1 MLEPQSTVFFLLLV
15 MVFIGV
21 LWRMLVT
28 RHLAVRIVA
37 AILAFASA
45 MTFGIATVNKYY
57 DYYQTWGAVAAD
69 LGSQGVPATSLS
81 TTAASGPVT
90 KLAAVAG
97 SHINVAFARRLGM
110 TVRLRIHGPASNIT
124 RTVFVFL
131 PPQYFWS
138 GFYQKY
144 RFPVIELI
152 HGFPG
157 QAQDWITVLGVNST
171 LDSMVGSHRVKPAV
185 LVMPD
190 ANGGRGI
197 SLQCLNQQDGPK
209 DDTYLATDLPRA
221 IAGLLR
227 VQKPGTGW
235 GIAGYSEGGFCAANL
250 GLQHG
255 LVYSYAGVLS
265 GYFRPSANQLTH
277 PQRRVSPFGRDRH
290 RARANTPADLLRSLP
305 IGRPIPQFWLGAG
318 REDPADV
325 RSAEGFDQLLQ
336 LRQPNVTLRI
346 VPDGAHTMLTWRQ
359 LMPPML
365 QWMTRSLARQVS
377 IYNSPAA
384 RARRAAAAATAARVR
399 GLGHRHGRLSR
410 QHARLTHL
418 PGRPVVRTRG

>member
-15 MVFIGV
+15 VVFIGV
-21 LWRMLVT
+21 LWWMLVT
-28 RHLAVRIVA
+28 RHLAVRAVA

-45 MTFGIATVNKYY
+45 MMFGIATVNKYY
-57 DYYQTWGAVAAD
+57 DYYQNWGAIAAD
-69 LGSQGVPATSLS
+69 LGNQGVPATALS
-81 TTAASGPVT
+81 TTASGPAT
-90 KLAAVAG
+90 KLGADTG
-97 SHINVAFARRLGM
+97 SHIDVAIARRLGL
-110 TVRLRIHGPASNIT
+110 TVRLRIHGRASHIT

-157 QAQDWITVLGVNST
+157 QPQDWITVLGVNST
-171 LDSMVGSHRVKPAV
+171 LDSMVGSHRAKPAV

-197 SLQCLNQQDGPK
+197 SLQCLNQEGGPK

-221 IAGLLR
+221 IARLLR
-227 VQKPGTGW
+227 VQRPGTGW

-265 GYFRPSANQLTH
+265 GYFRPLANQLTN
-277 PQRRVSPFGRDRH
+277 PQRRVSPFGRGRH

-318 REDPADV
+318 RQDAADV
-325 RSAEGFDQLLQ
+325 HSAAAFDQLLQ
-336 LRQPNVTLRI
+336 LRQPSVTLRL
-346 VPDGAHTMLTWRQ
+346 VPDGGHTMLTWRQ
-359 LMPPML
+359 LVPPML
-365 QWMTRSLARQVS
+365 QWMTRNLAREVAL
-377 IYNSPAA
+377 YNSPAA
-384 RARRAAAAATAARVR
+384 RARRAAATAATAARSR
-399 GLGHRHGRLSR
+399 RLSHR
-410 QHARLTHL
+410 HARLTRQRARLTRL
-418 PGRPVVRTRG
+418 PGQPTARG